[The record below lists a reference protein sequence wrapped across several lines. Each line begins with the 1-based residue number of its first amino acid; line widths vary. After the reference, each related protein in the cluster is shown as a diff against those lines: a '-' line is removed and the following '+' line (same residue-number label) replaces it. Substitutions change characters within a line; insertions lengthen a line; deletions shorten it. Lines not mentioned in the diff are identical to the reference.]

1 MNGTS
6 GNCLIS
12 VIDFSNF
19 TFRQLVILTLF
30 NVVLI
35 LVNVITN
42 AFVIYVLI
50 KTKQISNVTCK
61 LILVLSMSDML
72 VGVLAQPLFMIEFY
86 DTNCLIVTACLFVSV
101 FLTHV
106 SGYTIAIIG
115 IDRYIRIKYFVNFK
129 AIWTTRVVL
138 TLSCMGCVFALIQ
151 ALMITIGLLL
161 KKGEVAKRIYIAID
175 STIIASIILLQIQ
188 TIKTSNSVHNEST
201 ISASERIDKKI
212 SKLSIRIMALLC
224 FFVLPFAVIF
234 SVLREMLRK
243 HLNDNQKILLD
254 FISCISL
261 LFVYA
266 NSSANAIL
274 FSITNVKANKFFR
287 SLCNN
292 KTNNCK

>member
-6 GNCLIS
+6 VNCLIS
-12 VIDFSNF
+12 LIKFSNF
-19 TFRQLVILTLF
+19 TFRQFVSLTVL

-42 AFVIYVLI
+42 GFAIYILI

-61 LILVLSMSDML
+61 LILVLSVSDML
-72 VGVLAQPLFMIEFY
+72 VGVVAQPLFTIDVY
-86 DTNCLIVTACLFVSV
+86 DTNCLVATACLFVTA

-138 TLSCMGCVFALIQ
+138 TLSCIGCFFALIQ

-161 KKGEVAKRIYIAID
+161 KKGEVAKRIFIAID
-175 STIIASIILLQIQ
+175 STIIASIILLQLQ
-188 TIKTSNSVHNEST
+188 TIKTSNAVHNEST
-201 ISASERIDKKI
+201 ISVSERIDKKI
-212 SKLSIRIMALLC
+212 SKLSIRIMVLLC
-224 FFVLPFAVIF
+224 FFVVPFVVIF
-234 SVLREMLRK
+234 SILREMLQK
-243 HLNDNQKILLD
+243 QLNGNQKILLD
-254 FISCISL
+254 IISCIFL

-274 FSITNVKANKFFR
+274 FLVTNVKANKFFR
-287 SLCNN
+287 NLCNN
-292 KTNNCK
+292 KTNNCE

>member
-6 GNCLIS
+6 GDCVTS
-12 VIDFSNF
+12 EIDFSNF
-19 TFRQLVILTLF
+19 TFRQLVILTVF

-42 AFVIYVLI
+42 AFVIYILI

-61 LILVLSMSDML
+61 LILVLSVSDML
-72 VGVLAQPLFMIEFY
+72 LGVVAQPLFTIEFY
-86 DTNCLIVTACLFVSV
+86 DTNCLVATACLFVSV

-138 TLSCMGCVFALIQ
+138 TLSCAGCFFALIQ
-151 ALMITIGLLL
+151 AIMITIGLLL
-161 KKGEVAKRIYIAID
+161 KKGEVAKRINIAVD
-175 STIIASIILLQIQ
+175 STIIASIILLQLQ
-188 TIKTSNSVHNEST
+188 TIKTSNAVHNEST
-201 ISASERIDKKI
+201 VSALERIDKKI

-224 FFVLPFAVIF
+224 FFVVPSAVIIN
-234 SVLREMLRK
+234 VLREMLPKR
-243 HLNDNQKILLD
+243 LNGNEKILLD
-254 FISCISL
+254 FISCIFLS
-261 LFVYA
+261 FVYA

-274 FSITNVKANKFFR
+274 FLITNIKAKRFIR
-287 SLCNN
+287 SLFNN
-292 KTNNCK
+292 KTNNCE